1 MVRAKSPW
9 IFLFSLLLLTLSLKL
24 TFVYYHIRLSL
35 GLEEPI
41 HLFVVDAFYYNT
53 SKSFEDNTVAV
64 LFNARKSAPH
74 LPIMCHSTDRSGKA
88 LSSHAKMV
96 PLAIA
101 PGQCALTT
109 YVATCKS
116 VPEPEELSMSVH
128 TGLTEKISVTKA
140 DYERR
145 QLVVCMSRIFYFEHW
160 QLLLTSL
167 EIYRHFGADLM
178 VTYIESVIS
187 DIAAIM
193 NAYEKEGFLKMK
205 PGIRLFQPDGLDYDP
220 NLQNEWGNMIPL
232 FNSCLYEFKESAEFI
247 LFADWDDVLIPNNY
261 RTYMEELVFQT
272 SRMRP
277 GFEQVWLKE
286 SASSFWHFREWNYY
300 QKPNKNLIHKKQFNG
315 YDGTH
320 IFASFTKM
328 LERHN
333 LTEVFSQLPSVP
345 VYYPAMIS
353 VTKADYERRQL
364 VVCMSRIFYFE
375 HWQLLFTSLE
385 IYRYFGA
392 DLMVTYIESVI
403 SDIAAIMNAYEK
415 EGFLKMKPGIRL
427 FQPDG
432 LDYDPNL
439 QNEWGNMI
447 PLFNSCLYEF
457 KESAEFILF
466 ADWDDV
472 LIPNNYRTYM
482 EELVFQTSRMRPGFE
497 QVWLKESAS
506 SFWHFREWNYYQKP
520 NKNLI
525 HKKQFNGYDGTHI
538 FASFTKMLE
547 RHNLT
552 EVFSQLPSVP
562 VYYPAMVECFLHF
575 EDKLKYHSLS
585 ICPTAALCEMP
596 QLDVNCV
603 NLRTKFKS
611 TELLKGVH
619 LHQRSVHELYE
630 SPNGCL

>member
-261 RTYMEELVFQT
+261 RTYMEELVFQ
-272 SRMRP
+272 
-277 GFEQVWLKE
+277 
-286 SASSFWHFREWNYY
+286 
-300 QKPNKNLIHKKQFNG
+300 
-315 YDGTH
+315 
-320 IFASFTKM
+320 
-328 LERHN
+328 
-333 LTEVFSQLPSVP
+333 
-345 VYYPAMIS
+345 
-353 VTKADYERRQL
+353 
-364 VVCMSRIFYFE
+364 SRI
-375 HWQLLFTSLE
+375 HPSA
-385 IYRYFGA
+385 GA
-392 DLMVTYIESVI
+392 
-403 SDIAAIMNAYEK
+403 
-415 EGFLKMKPGIRL
+415 
-427 FQPDG
+427 
-432 LDYDPNL
+432 
-439 QNEWGNMI
+439 
-447 PLFNSCLYEF
+447 
-457 KESAEFILF
+457 
-466 ADWDDV
+466 
-472 LIPNNYRTYM
+472 
-482 EELVFQTSRMRPGFE
+482 LVFPRHKATVTVAENPSDFNMSITFNTLELGRLETAGKSVVIPSRVDGSWIHAASRMRPGFE

-611 TELLKGVH
+611 TQLLKGVH